1 MRAQVAGAADPRTV
15 ERNHRVAAGATAGN
29 IIAAIIGTQEA
40 RNGSGPTPPM
50 AIPEPSTWRRTSS
63 HAAAAIPARA
73 SQTPTVRSPLDV
85 ASRGTAAWAEEANAG
100 SAFIGKLRD
109 ERVATGEAGLPRA
122 AVGHLGRLPLSHRL
136 GHGHEGRVG

>member
-1 MRAQVAGAADPRTV
+1 MRAQVAGAADPRTI

-50 AIPEPSTWRRTSS
+50 AIPEPSTRRRTSS

-73 SQTPTVRSPLDV
+73 SQTPTRFPSDV
-85 ASRGTAAWAEEANAG
+85 ASLETAAGAEESDAG

-122 AVGHLGRLPLSHRL
+122 AVGHLGGLA
-136 GHGHEGRVG
+136 